1 MLKNAHL
8 LAKTGAD
15 TAESE
20 PSFRDKHLANVGQTS
35 QNEAHGPMGEVLTE
49 GTVDIRMPDD
59 DGPAAKWSTAATLTG
74 LPR

>member
-1 MLKNAHL
+1 MSIRSERPDGRG
-8 LAKTGAD
+8 TGD
-15 TAESE
+15 IWQ
-20 PSFRDKHLANVGQTS
+20 HLANVGQIS
-35 QNEAHGPMGEVLTE
+35 QNEAHGAMGEVLTE